1 MVKKAVMSKK
11 EENLFDFVTE
21 NEGMSAECE
30 ALKESHF
37 FYYFF
42 FISQLN
48 TFFFICIIIYCITF
62 MLWPCQK
69 KLGSLSETF
78 LK

>member
-48 TFFFICIIIYCITF
+48 TFFSFV
-62 MLWPCQK
+62 L
-69 KLGSLSETF
+69 
-78 LK
+78 